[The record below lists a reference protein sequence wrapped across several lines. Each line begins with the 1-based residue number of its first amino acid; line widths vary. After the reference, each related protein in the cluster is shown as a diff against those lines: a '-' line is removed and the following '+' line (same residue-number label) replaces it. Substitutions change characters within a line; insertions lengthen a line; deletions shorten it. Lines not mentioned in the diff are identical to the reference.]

1 MRKPGRRVV
10 SPRCGFASVAEGG
23 NALTVDEQF
32 AKLELV
38 CNTVLAT
45 WGIEL

>member
-1 MRKPGRRVV
+1 MFGPASIASQPGYG
-10 SPRCGFASVAEGG
+10 SSEGV
-23 NALTVDEQF
+23 NQLSADAQF

-38 CNTVLAT
+38 CNTALAT